1 MSKSIKIIELYIFS
15 GDTLTLNCRVD
26 QEWSICVWSHEIE
39 DQTVSRLFIYY
50 DNLTIC
56 CESKFL
62 INMFVGFPWQ

>member
-39 DQTVSRLFIYY
+39 DQTVSKLFI
-50 DNLTIC
+50 DNVTTCQFALNLNFLLIC
-56 CESKFL
+56 F
-62 INMFVGFPWQ
+62 